1 MVSRGAF
8 SRRRF
13 LAGAAAL
20 AMTPAL
26 GIITPVA
33 ARSTDSL
40 MVNTSGAR
48 LRAGAGTGYAV
59 LASLAK
65 GTEVRYLANGGTAN
79 GFQWYKVKVLST
91 GREGFVAASLLSAPD
106 GSGNP
111 GFPFNVTVTSGPL
124 NVRQYPTTSAAVV
137 GRVQTGHRGW
147 LTQRTFVR
155 ADGHQWAEVTFEGGI
170 VGHVSMAYVKIT

>member
-1 MVSRGAF
+1 MSVSSPDRVGCGRPSSWLHCAKELQNGFAWCVF
-8 SRRRF
+8 S
-13 LAGAAAL
+13 
-20 AMTPAL
+20 
-26 GIITPVA
+26 
-33 ARSTDSL
+33 S
-40 MVNTSGAR
+40 
-48 LRAGAGTGYAV
+48 
-59 LASLAK
+59 
-65 GTEVRYLANGGTAN
+65 VRYLADGGSAN
-79 GFQWYKVKVLST
+79 GYRWYKVLVLSS
-91 GREGFVAASLLSAPD
+91 GKEGFVASSLLSAPG

-124 NVRQYPTTSAAVV
+124 NVRRYPTTSAAVV